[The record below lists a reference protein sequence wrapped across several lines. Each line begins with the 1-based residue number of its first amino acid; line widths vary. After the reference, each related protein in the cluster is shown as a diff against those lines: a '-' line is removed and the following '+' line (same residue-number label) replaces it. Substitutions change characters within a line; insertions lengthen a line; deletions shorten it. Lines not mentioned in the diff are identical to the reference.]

1 MEKIKKLFGNY
12 YLLSAF
18 CVLLGMF
25 FIIWPD
31 MIPNAISYI
40 LGGVIILSGV
50 IEIGRFITAKDN
62 GASPAWLVRGIIFGV
77 LGVFLIIKPDVLYR
91 VISIML
97 GIYLLASGL
106 IALYNSMLVRKHNN
120 GEGWQ
125 PAFVFAVITIILGIV
140 MLFASKLPFIALGV
154 MLVISG
160 LSNFFGSLTGT
171 RKAEKVLGLTTSDKN
186 SRGDDNDKQYI
197 DVQ

>member
-1 MEKIKKLFGNY
+1 MEKLKKLLGNY

-18 CVLLGMF
+18 CILLGLF

-31 MIPNAISYI
+31 MIPRAISYI
-40 LGGVIILSGV
+40 LGGVIILCGV
-50 IEIGRFITAKDN
+50 IEIGRFVTAKEN
-62 GASPAWLVRGIIFGV
+62 ESSPAWLVRGIVFGV

-91 VISIML
+91 VIAIIL
-97 GIYLLASGL
+97 GIYLLTSGI

-120 GEGWQ
+120 GVGWQ
-125 PAFVFAVITIILGIV
+125 PALVFAVVTIILGIV

-160 LSNFFGSLTGT
+160 LSNFFGSVTGT
-171 RKAEKVLGLTTSDKN
+171 RKAEKVLGITTSKDDG
-186 SRGDDNDKQYI
+186 SGDRKFI
-197 DVQ
+197 DVK